1 MKILM
6 SLLMILS
13 FGFSAYAD
21 KNEAPLTTVDSV
33 DLTRYVGKWYE
44 VASIPASFQRKC
56 LRSVTAEYSIL
67 DDGDIKVVNSCDE
80 KNGKKNV
87 AVARAKIA
95 DAETNAKLK
104 VAFFK
109 FLGHYVFLF
118 AGDYWIIDL
127 DPNYQWAVVGAPNR
141 KFGWILARTPTLP
154 QSTLNEIAQGLADKG
169 YNPCHLQTTV
179 QAGGFEKKESLCN
192 VLK

>member
-1 MKILM
+1 MKFCLTALLT
-6 SLLMILS
+6 SLLS
-13 FGFSAYAD
+13 FSAFAE
-21 KNEAPLTTVDSV
+21 KNETPLTTVDAV

-56 LRSVTAEYSIL
+56 IGGVTAEYSIL
-67 DDGDIKVVNSCDE
+67 NDGDIKVVNSCDE

-95 DAETNAKLK
+95 DKASNAKLK

-127 DPNYQWAVVGAPNR
+127 DPNYQWAVIGAPNR
-141 KFGWILARTPTLP
+141 KFGWILSRTPSLP
-154 QSTLNEIAQGLADKG
+154 QTTLNEIAQGLADKG
-169 YNPCHLQTTV
+169 YNPCNLQTTV
-179 QAGGFEKKESLCN
+179 QAGGFAKKESLCN

>member
-6 SLLMILS
+6 SLLMVLS
-13 FGFSAYAD
+13 FGLSAYAD

-56 LRSVTAEYSIL
+56 LGGVTAEYSIL
-67 DDGDIKVVNSCDE
+67 EDGDVKVVNSCDE
-80 KNGKKNV
+80 KNGKRNV

-154 QSTLNEIAQGLADKG
+154 QATLNEIAQGLADKG
-169 YNPCHLQTTV
+169 YNPCNLQTTV